1 MLEYAKNNNIPVAA
15 TTKAPW
21 SMDANIMH
29 ISYESGILED
39 PSQPGPEDL
48 FQMTKSPQNAPN
60 NPIRIDIVFKHGL
73 PVRCNN
79 PINGTSYEQPLHI
92 LQFLNQIGGMPA
104 NRLIK
109 TFFLLYFIKYY

>member
-1 MLEYAKNNNIPVAA
+1 
-15 TTKAPW
+15 
-21 SMDANIMH
+21 MH

-48 FQMTKSPQNAPN
+48 FQMTKNPQNSPN
-60 NPIRIDIVFKHGL
+60 NPIRIDIVFKNGL

-79 PINGTSYEQPLHI
+79 PSNGTSYEQPLHI
-92 LQFLNQIGGMPA
+92 LQYLNQIGGMLV

-109 TFFLLYFIKYY
+109 TFFSVFHKLLTNFFIFH